1 LYRCG
6 AAGFITFDA
15 HIHFYNLSPKLTSPH
30 MMVVSDITD
39 VLIPLPEDI
48 LVNLGDSRA
57 VVEAL
62 LDSLPA
68 MFKSSTAPSSCTGKI
83 CCCEVA
89 ELSVIAGCAD
99 LSKPGVLL

>member
-1 LYRCG
+1 
-6 AAGFITFDA
+6 
-15 HIHFYNLSPKLTSPH
+15 

-62 LDSLPA
+62 LDSLPT
-68 MFKSSTAPSSCTGKI
+68 MFKSSTAPSSCTGK
-83 CCCEVA
+83 
-89 ELSVIAGCAD
+89 AGFVRWDAWFVC
-99 LSKPGVLL
+99 GLLYRLIVTNN

>member
-1 LYRCG
+1 
-6 AAGFITFDA
+6 
-15 HIHFYNLSPKLTSPH
+15 

-62 LDSLPA
+62 LDSLPT
-68 MFKSSTAPSSCTGKI
+68 MFKSSTAPSSCTGK
-83 CCCEVA
+83 
-89 ELSVIAGCAD
+89 AGF
-99 LSKPGVLL
+99 V

>member
-1 LYRCG
+1 
-6 AAGFITFDA
+6 
-15 HIHFYNLSPKLTSPH
+15 

-62 LDSLPA
+62 LDSLPT

-83 CCCEVA
+83 SCCEVT
-89 ELSVIAGCAD
+89 ELSVVAACAD